1 MDSAESLGIAL
12 GLFLALGIFALKT
25 AVGNYYYLSLPGR
38 PSVKIVFLIAVQVL
52 YAVLF
57 LLIFALLRRVDFF
70 RTADSSAFL
79 HNGAAVHLV
88 MCAGLIY
95 WGVRLL
101 IRREPESI
109 SRLDGKGW
117 LLLTVPC
124 PVCASAVFLTCA
136 FALML
141 FPDRAEHLRW
151 LIPLF
156 FLLAELFFLGLLA
169 AASRIFRLEP
179 LTLTG
184 RMMILIAL
192 YFILILLLAPHFQ
205 SAGKLY
211 AAACSP
217 ERCAAA
223 AGIGTGWRM
232 ILFAG
237 IAAAAG
243 LVWNFT
249 MEKRS

>member
-1 MDSAESLGIAL
+1 M
-12 GLFLALGIFALKT
+12 FLALGIFALKT
-25 AVGNYYYLSLPGR
+25 AVGNFYYLSLPGR
-38 PSVKIVFLIAVQVL
+38 PAAKTAFLIAVQVL

-57 LLIFALLRRVDFF
+57 LLIFALLKQVDFF
-70 RTADSSAFL
+70 RTAEPSAFL
-79 HNGAAVHLV
+79 RNGAAVHLV
-88 MCAGLIY
+88 MCAGLIW
-95 WGVRLL
+95 WGTRLL
-101 IRREPESI
+101 IRREHETV

-141 FPDRAEHLRW
+141 FPDRAENLRW

-156 FLLAELFFLGLLA
+156 FLLAELIFLGLLA

-179 LTLTG
+179 LALTG

-211 AAACSP
+211 AAACVT
-217 ERCAAA
+217 ENAAA
-223 AGIGTGWRM
+223 SGVGTGWGVV
-232 ILFAG
+232 LFAG
-237 IAAAAG
+237 LAAAAG

>member
-1 MDSAESLGIAL
+1 MDSAESMGIAL

-25 AVGNYYYLSLPGR
+25 AVGNFYYLSLPGR
-38 PSVKIVFLIAVQVL
+38 PAVKTVFLIAVQIL
-52 YAVLF
+52 YAALF
-57 LLIFALLRRVDFF
+57 LLIFALLGRVDFF
-70 RTADSSAFL
+70 RTVDTSAFL
-79 HNGAAVHLV
+79 RNGAAVHLV
-88 MCAGLIY
+88 MCAGLIW
-95 WGVRLL
+95 WGTRLL
-101 IRREPESI
+101 IRREHEAV

-141 FPDRAEHLRW
+141 FPGRAENLRW

-156 FLLAELFFLGLLA
+156 FLLAELIFLGLLA
-169 AASRIFRLEP
+169 ALSRIFRLEP
-179 LTLTG
+179 LALTG

-205 SAGKLY
+205 TAGKLY

-217 ERCAAA
+217 EPSAA
-223 AGIGTGWRM
+223 AGVGTGWVVV
-232 ILFAG
+232 LFAG